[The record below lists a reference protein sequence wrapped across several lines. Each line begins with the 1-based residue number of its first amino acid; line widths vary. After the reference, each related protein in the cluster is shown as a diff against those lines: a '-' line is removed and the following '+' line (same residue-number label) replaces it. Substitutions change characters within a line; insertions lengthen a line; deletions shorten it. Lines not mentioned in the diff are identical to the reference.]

1 MVDLGAWLDGD
12 YSIPGERVQPASRD
26 ERLDEPPEA

>member
-12 YSIPGERVQPASRD
+12 YRIGAHEQLVEDSSCD
-26 ERLDEPPEA
+26 ED